1 MNFDKRLM
9 FCEEQAITASAVSE
23 NTIELGENDVS
34 VGGPVPLF
42 MFVNEKFE
50 GTATG
55 LTVKIQVNDKADFS
69 GTTATLLEE
78 TIAIADLKEGK
89 ILPPKYMPKGAK
101 GFARLSFT
109 VEGSNTP
116 AFTKG
121 KLTAGVVDAIHE
133 DYTDI

>member
-23 NTIELGENDVS
+23 NTIELGDNDVTI
-34 VGGPVPLF
+34 GTPVPLF
-42 MFVNEKFE
+42 MFVNESFA

-55 LTVKIQVNDKADFS
+55 LNIKIQVNDKADFS

-101 GFARLSFT
+101 GFARLSFAL
-109 VEGSNTP
+109 EGSGTP
-116 AFTKG
+116 AFTAG
-121 KLTAGVVDAIHE
+121 KITAGVVDAIHE
-133 DYTDI
+133 DYTDL